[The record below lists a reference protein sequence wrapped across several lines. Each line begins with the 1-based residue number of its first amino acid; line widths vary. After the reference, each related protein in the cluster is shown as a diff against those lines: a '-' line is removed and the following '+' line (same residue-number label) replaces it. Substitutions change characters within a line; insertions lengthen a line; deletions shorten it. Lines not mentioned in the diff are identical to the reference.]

1 MSAATRAHKMWGHIE
16 SNDHRLMRRVHR
28 WRAPRWIRI
37 ATISVTRMGDGW
49 LWYALGL
56 ILLIFGGHNRFIAVG
71 AATSAAAIGIYLFRT
86 IKTKSRRKR
95 PCEIEPHCW
104 AHILPPDKYSFPSG
118 HTITAFAI
126 ALPVGICYPELQVW
140 LFVAA
145 LLIASSRIILG
156 MHFLSDVIAG
166 ALIGSALG
174 ITTYQAFIALHING

>member
-1 MSAATRAHKMWGHIE
+1 MSATTRAHKMWGRIE
-16 SNDHRLMRRVHR
+16 LNDHRLMRRVHR
-28 WRAPRWIRI
+28 WKAPRWVRI

-56 ILLIFGGHNRFIAVG
+56 ILLVYGGHNRFIAVG
-71 AATSAAAIGIYLFRT
+71 AAASAAGIGIYLFRT

-174 ITTYQAFIALHING
+174 ITTYQAFIAMHING